1 MNKTFKLK
9 SLLLS
14 MAVAG
19 AATFSVAPTVA
30 QAEVSYNA
38 AVSNMYLWRGQQ
50 ISAASGVVSGGADYS
65 HESGLYA
72 GMWTS
77 SEGAADSTE
86 FDLYGGYAFTAGEV
100 DLNIGY
106 FAYFYPDAGGS
117 EFGRDAG
124 SFITEY
130 MLSAGYGDFS
140 ATAFI
145 NTETDDADNYKY
157 ISLDYGIGAFGLH
170 FGAALGDTDAN
181 EYTDVNVSYAATDAL
196 SFTVSKAQGDG
207 LSDVNEKPMIQV
219 SYSLP
224 L

>member
-14 MAVAG
+14 MVVAG
-19 AATFSVAPTVA
+19 AATASIAPTVA

-65 HESGLYA
+65 HESGLYV

-77 SEGAADSTE
+77 SEGAAESTE
-86 FDLYGGYAFTAGEV
+86 YDLYGGYAFKLGEV
-100 DLNIGY
+100 DLTVGY
-106 FAYFYPDAGGS
+106 NAYLYPDAGGS
-117 EFGRDAG
+117 KFGRDSG
-124 SFITEY
+124 SLITEY
-130 MLSAGYGDFS
+130 MLSAGYGDLS
-140 ATAFI
+140 ATAYI

-157 ISLDYGIGAFGLH
+157 VSLDYAIGSFGLH
-170 FGAALGDTDAN
+170 AGATLADTDEN

-207 LSDVNEKPMIQV
+207 IADVNEKPMIQV
-219 SYSLP
+219 TYSFP